1 MIKVEKVKKKEGM
14 MREKS
19 WKGTEKVGIDGRE
32 EVSCRRRKKN

>member
-19 WKGTEKVGIDGRE
+19 WKGTEKVGIDGR
-32 EVSCRRRKKN
+32 KKN